1 MSQAASRGRLPSLRF
16 IRPASLAALVV
27 LPAPC
32 RPTIITTVGGR
43 EAMVSLASA
52 PPMSSVSSWL
62 TILTICWAGERASS
76 TSAPTAFSVTW
87 ATNCLTTL

>member
-16 IRPASLAALVV
+16 MRPASLAQLVV
-27 LPAPC
+27 LPAPW
-32 RPTIITTVGGR
+32 RPTIITTVGGL
-43 EAMVSLASA
+43 EAMVSLVLS
-52 PPMSSVSSWL
+52 PPIRSVSSWL

-87 ATNCLTTL
+87 AMNCLTTL